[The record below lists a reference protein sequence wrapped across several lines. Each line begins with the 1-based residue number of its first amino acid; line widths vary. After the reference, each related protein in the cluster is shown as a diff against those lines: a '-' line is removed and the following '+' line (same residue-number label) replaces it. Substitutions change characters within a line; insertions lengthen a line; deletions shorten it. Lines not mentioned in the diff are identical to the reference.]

1 MNACDPDADIE
12 NIRKLIKLNT
22 GIDIKLTRKE
32 ICEAYQD
39 IQDDKLPLPPMVMN
53 SSRTYLVDK
62 KSPLNPKDYELLF
75 DSSTKR
81 VDLKRIARKVG
92 LKNIDQMTKMQI
104 TDAIG
109 RRLRYMKVHEPVRF
123 ARRKRDSVTKNT
135 AVNGYNT
142 NVNSAMNNNNLN
154 RVNNNNT
161 AVNRVNNNTGVNRV
175 NNNTA
180 VNRVN
185 NTAVN
190 RVNNTGVNRVNNTAV
205 NRVNNTGVNRV
216 NNTGVNRVN
225 NTAVNRVNTSQNR
238 PKNKNS
244 KVTFPSGG
252 LFKRGEKPKFLGG
265 ARSAVKPRANTKTYN
280 SKNVAKP
287 RTNNSNKK
295 GFFAGLFGGGKKEE
309 KKFIGANKFK
319 GSKNGYVFRKG
330 NKGTGYYI
338 NTGRVQGPQL
348 PSISQP
354 VPAIVPKNE
363 DFSIE
368 LAVARVKQLGLRS
381 EKRFMDEISKGIS
394 KRKDVVE
401 RAQQAKREENDI
413 IGFLEQLDLTNA
425 NRAMFIQRVATGD
438 FKSLRVE
445 AQLKSDEKRNIVRT
459 NEQKMKMFLETTT
472 LDAANRQAF
481 INRAKKEGSNVDALI
496 VEAKKLQE
504 TKKSIRI
511 QKKKEQFK
519 QILGNYALS
528 NADKQALMGRITD
541 DINVNSMKKLASDL
555 VTKRKDEKKNAIQ
568 QNLLSFLQPLEIP
581 QSNKNMILKKV
592 RVTNTDINTLKRE
605 ALNIQKKRKTEAVN
619 ADKKRLMNRLEQLGL
634 TQINQ
639 NTITKKFNGGNRNV
653 DKLIEEAKKL
663 KQTRTQEV
671 ANTKRK
677 EYSSFLNTLQN
688 LTPNDK
694 QTLLNSGNY
703 SQNKA
708 RALAK
713 ERATQAKTMKKNN
726 FTAFLNQLGLV
737 NKDKTNMLNLFN
749 GNTITINAL
758 KRKATELKNKRVG
771 EKKLANKDALKKNLE
786 NATNLD
792 NATKAGIM
800 KKMEAGEANLA
811 TLRKEITQLVQKAKN
826 NRLANKKQKFEKN
839 IQNSVLSNSNK
850 NAFIRKLNN
859 SNLNL
864 NALRKELNVMIEKS
878 VETQRAKD
886 RDELEEYMV
895 SKKMSNT
902 DRNSILSK
910 FNANGRISLDVLKKE
925 ANGLLQKKIEA
936 KRAENV
942 ANLNSYGRKLGLN
955 NATINTLAKK
965 LNREDLNSLKAE
977 ANRIAQ
983 KKANNLKKSENN
995 ELNKYMT
1002 NIGLNAGNKRN
1013 VIGKKLPLNESKKF
1027 ANSLLQKKIEEKRN
1041 KNKAAL
1047 SVILNKLNITNT
1059 ENRNKFMN
1067 KLKNGGNISAIKQ
1080 NAIRFSGEKKKMA
1093 KGRQRQE
1100 LVAHLSQ
1107 LRLNTN
1113 ERQSFITAFNRNA
1126 DDLNSIKKQA
1136 TDFAE
1141 KKLNQQRRAI
1151 RSELLN
1157 YLKGL
1162 KLERTNLASI
1172 MKNFD
1177 ETNTNLNILK
1187 SRAKEI
1193 EKSRKHE
1200 KWVESNAEFRN
1211 YLETLDN
1218 LSNEDRVNI
1227 TSKISNSFVN
1237 WNALKKQA
1245 TNLAV
1250 KRASDKRKVQR
1261 DHLEKTM
1268 DNYGFDKRS
1277 KRIILNRFDDKKEN
1291 VTTLLQSIKSI
1302 KQQRNQQ
1309 KMIKNK
1315 QEFVKFLNPLN
1326 LNRNDKAELL
1336 EKYNNGTSTMNNLKK
1351 EATNLV
1357 NTRRKTKRDELF
1369 FYVSE
1374 LNLEEKDKNLIMSN
1388 FNKRPGDFSNLKKK
1402 AKKLKNASN
1411 AAELAE
1417 IRKELSEYLK
1427 GLNMLTNQNRKKL
1440 LNALP
1445 RASAQNIRNKANQ
1458 VQGERVIAKKTAET
1472 TKLAAAARNLE
1483 EEDQAYILNK
1493 FNKQNVTLN
1502 SMLKEVAELKKKRA
1516 NSKRAAE
1523 RTNLYQYVNNINLNV
1538 KDRNVIMTQFDKTDT
1553 NLATMKGKANSLK
1566 KASEAKKLAANR
1578 SELEKYM
1585 KKTLKLSQTNTNSIL
1600 AKFNA
1605 GQGTILSLKTNAE
1618 ELLATRKDEKRT
1630 ANRNELIAYFKEIG
1644 LSDENGKG
1652 VLNKFNS
1659 TNIILKNARREAAT
1673 VVKNLITQKRAQ
1685 NRLELV
1691 EFMNTLQNLTN
1702 AGKKKILKEY
1712 DSETANL
1719 NTLKNRASEINTAA
1733 KNKAEQRRNLYQYI
1747 NGLGINA
1754 TPYMNKFDTGKGTSN
1769 SLKANAKKAREE
1781 LNAKAIDKKKDNL
1794 RAFMKNMRISSANK
1808 NSFINRI
1815 NLNTDLNSIKKEVK
1829 MLNARIENRE
1839 QKIAGKKTEL
1849 RVFLNTL
1856 NNVTPQNKQK
1866 LLARITNNSIN
1877 VNELKNEA
1885 RALNK
1890 GVKNKRAEAERLRK
1904 EEEIRKI
1911 AEAKIKNGL
1920 RLESHLKGLKDLTV
1934 NRVEYYK
1941 RELAAEK
1948 GTLAALM
1955 TQSSGENEKQKS
1967 EKAAFYKYIRNTKIP
1982 RDKQKNYIAKVKA
1995 PRSNLTEI
2003 KKLVNANI
2011 NAIKREEERFAQQQE
2026 ANRIKKEEEAK
2037 KKLEQNL
2044 QTLSSALQNLTN
2056 LTNEDRKK
2064 YINSLKE
2071 RPTTLNT
2078 VLKQA
2083 KEKNAGAKRLKAK
2096 LEEEAK
2102 RKAEKLIENK
2112 KKAKNARDKMYKNT
2126 AESLRTLTNLTRN
2139 NRKMFMGRLN
2149 KNGPRQV
2156 ISNATALD
2164 DERKKVR
2171 REEESARKIAAEKKR
2186 LEEEAQK
2193 KRNANA
2199 LRVKKMKEQEMKNV
2213 ASQLQSL
2220 TSIEREN
2227 RKRFMARL
2235 SKNGAKKVV
2244 ANATALNRE
2253 RKAEQARQKKAE
2265 QDRQKKAEEDK
2276 RKAEEAIKKA
2286 EEDKRKAEEAKKKS
2300 RNLEIKSV
2308 ATKLQGLSSLERVNR
2323 KKFMNRLSKNGAQKV
2338 VANATAL
2345 NKERKDEQARQKK
2358 KEEMEKKMIEDK
2370 KKAEEAKKKFEEAKR
2385 KSRNRETK
2393 RIATR
2398 LQGLTSLERENRKKF
2413 MNRLAANGSSASK
2426 ILANAQALNADRKDS
2441 AKKIRNGVEW
2451 KLKKIGLQ
2459 GSNLKVFMKRWNNS
2473 KNKTIFN
2480 DARKKVTDKK
2490 PMLDKII
2497 REIPGTFGQWR
2508 RGWEDAVRKADT
2520 PQELQRLD
2528 RLLDEKSKLRK
2539 EIEKAPIAED
2549 KRRGQL
2555 RFVMKMANDVGKRRA
2570 ELAKDIKAKRDAGD
2584 KKTKETATKL
2594 QSMDRLGRDNR
2605 KRFMDRIT
2613 GGENSKIVL
2622 RNADKLQR
2630 DRTAK
2635 QRLESER
2642 KERERQQSQQRKE
2655 QERKTR
2661 DYEKQKQG
2669 KLRGNTARMLQGM
2682 TGLERKNRQEFMRR
2696 LNRGE
2701 EPSKVIAN
2709 AQKRSKS
2716 AVRYT
2721 EKTAVGARATPR
2733 ATQPQGRVAPRTKKL
2748 RSKNRTRA
2756 QVAKRRS
2763 TRK

>member
-1 MNACDPDADIE
+1 MNACDPDADIQ
-12 NIRKLIKLNT
+12 NLRKLIKLNT
-22 GIDIKLTRKE
+22 GIDIKLTKKE

-53 SSRTYLVDK
+53 STRTYLVDK
-62 KSPLNPKDYELLF
+62 KSPLKPNDYEQLF
-75 DSSTKR
+75 DSTTKR

-123 ARRKRDSVTKNT
+123 ARRKRASVTKNT

-142 NVNSAMNNNNLN
+142 NINSAMNNNNLN

-161 AVNRVNNNTGVNRV
+161 AVNRVNNASV
-175 NNNTA
+175 NNTA

-190 RVNNTGVNRVNNTAV
+190 RVNNTAVNRVNNTAV
-205 NRVNNTGVNRV
+205 NRVNNTA
-216 NNTGVNRVN
+216 VNRVN
-225 NTAVNRVNTSQNR
+225 NTAVNNTAVNTRQNR

-244 KVTFPSGG
+244 KVTFPSGS
-252 LFKRGEKPKFLGG
+252 LFTKGEKPKFLGG
-265 ARSAVKPRANTKTYN
+265 TKSAVKT
-280 SKNVAKP
+280 
-287 RTNNSNKK
+287 RTNNSKPAQPNKK
-295 GFFAGLFGGGKKEE
+295 GFFAGLFGGKKEE
-309 KKFIGANKFK
+309 KKFIAANKFK
-319 GSKNGYVFRKG
+319 GSKSGYVFRKG
-330 NKGTGYYI
+330 NKGPGYYI
-338 NTGRVQGPQL
+338 NNGRIQGPQL
-348 PSISQP
+348 PSVGYNQP

-368 LAVARVKQLGLRS
+368 LALARVKQLGLRG
-381 EKRFMDEISKGIS
+381 EKRFVDEISKGIS
-394 KRKDVVE
+394 KRKNVVQ
-401 RAQQAKREENDI
+401 RAEQARKEENEI

-438 FKSLRVE
+438 FKSLKVE

-459 NEQKMKMFLETTT
+459 NEQKMTMFLETTT
-472 LDAANRQAF
+472 LDAANRQSF
-481 INRAKKEGSNVDALI
+481 INRAGKEGSNVNALI

-511 QKKKEQFK
+511 QKKKDQFK
-519 QILGNYALS
+519 QVLSNYALS
-528 NADKQALMGRITD
+528 NADKQGLIGQITE
-541 DINVNSMKKLASDL
+541 DINVNSMKKLASEL

-568 QNLLSFLQPLEIP
+568 LNLLSFLQPLEIP

-605 ALNIQKKRKTEAVN
+605 ALNIQKKRKSESVN

-639 NTITKKFNGGNRNV
+639 NVITKKFSNGNRNI

-663 KQTRTQEV
+663 KQSRNKEAV
-671 ANTKRK
+671 NTKRK
-677 EYSSFLNTLQN
+677 EYSSFLNTLQS
-688 LTPNDK
+688 LTVEDK
-694 QTLLNSGNY
+694 QTLLNGGNY
-703 SQNKA
+703 NQNKA

-713 ERATQAKTMKKNN
+713 ERATQAKALKKNN
-726 FTAFLNQLGLV
+726 FSTFLNELGLV
-737 NKDKTNMLNLFN
+737 NKDKTNMMNLYN
-749 GNTITINAL
+749 GNTITVNAL

-792 NATKAGIM
+792 NATKTGIM

-826 NRLANKKQKFEKN
+826 NRLANKKQKFEKS
-839 IQNSVLSNSNK
+839 IQNSTLSNSNK

-864 NALRKELNVMIEKS
+864 NALRKELNTMIEKS

-902 DRNSILSK
+902 ERNGILSK
-910 FNANGRISLDVLKKE
+910 FNANGRISLDILKKE
-925 ANGLLQKKIEA
+925 ANALLKERVEA
-936 KRAENV
+936 KRVEN
-942 ANLNSYGRKLGLN
+942 ASNLNSYSRKLGLN
-955 NATINTLAKK
+955 NATINTLTKK

-983 KKANNLKKSENN
+983 KKANNFKNAENN
-995 ELNKYMT
+995 ELKKYMS
-1002 NIGLNAGNKRN
+1002 NIGLNANNKRN
-1013 VIGKKLPLNESKKF
+1013 VIGKKLPLSESKKF
-1027 ANSLLQKKIEEKRN
+1027 ANNLLQKKIEEKRN

-1067 KLKNGGNISAIKQ
+1067 KLKNGGNINAIKQ
-1080 NAIRFSGEKKKMA
+1080 NAIKFSGQKKRVT

-1100 LVAHLSQ
+1100 LIAHLSQ

-1113 ERQSFITAFNRNA
+1113 EQQSFLNAFNRNA

-1136 TDFAE
+1136 SVFTE
-1141 KKLNQQRRAI
+1141 RKINQQRKAI

-1177 ETNTNLNILK
+1177 ETNTNLNVLK
-1187 SRAKEI
+1187 TRAKEI

-1200 KWVESNAEFRN
+1200 KWVEGDIEFRN
-1211 YLETLDN
+1211 YLNTLNN
-1218 LSNEDRVNI
+1218 LSNQDRVNI

-1268 DNYGFDKRS
+1268 DNYGFDKKS
-1277 KRIILNRFDDKKEN
+1277 KRIILNQFDDQKAN
-1291 VTTLLQSIKSI
+1291 VTTLMQTIKSF

-1326 LNRNDKAELL
+1326 LNRSDKNELL
-1336 EKYNNGTSTMNNLKK
+1336 EKYNNGTTTMNNLKK

-1374 LNLEEKDKNLIMSN
+1374 LNLEEKDKNLIMRN
-1388 FNKRPGDFSNLKKK
+1388 FNKRPSDFSNLKKK

-1445 RASAQNIRNKANQ
+1445 RASAQNVRNKANQ
-1458 VQGERVIAKKTAET
+1458 VQGERVVAKKTAET
-1472 TKLAAAARNLE
+1472 TKLAAASRNLE
-1483 EEDQAYILNK
+1483 EEDRAYILNK

-1502 SMLKEVAELKKKRA
+1502 SMLKEVAELKKKKA

-1523 RTNLYQYVNNINLNV
+1523 RTNLYQYINNINLNV

-1566 KASEAKKLAANR
+1566 KTGEAKKLAANR

-1585 KKTLKLSQTNTNSIL
+1585 KKTLKLSQTNVNSIL

-1605 GQGTILSLKTNAE
+1605 GENTILSLKTNAD
-1618 ELLATRKDEKRT
+1618 ELLAKRKDEKRL

-1644 LSDENGKG
+1644 LSEENGKG
-1652 VLNKFNS
+1652 VLNKFNT
-1659 TNIILKNARREAAT
+1659 TNIILKSARQEAAV

-1702 AGKKKILKEY
+1702 VGKKKILKEY

-1754 TPYMNKFDTGKGTSN
+1754 TPYMNKFDTGKSTSN
-1769 SLKANAKKAREE
+1769 SLKASAKKAREE
-1781 LNAKAIDKKKDNL
+1781 LNAKAIDRKKDNL
-1794 RAFMKNMRISSANK
+1794 RVFMKNMRISGTNK
-1808 NSFINRI
+1808 NSFLNRI

-1829 MLNARIENRE
+1829 MLNSRIGNRE
-1839 QKIAGKKTEL
+1839 QKIAGMKTEL

-1866 LLARITNNSIN
+1866 LIAKIVNNSTN
-1877 VNELKNEA
+1877 VSELKNEA

-1890 GVKNKRAEAERLRK
+1890 GVKNKRAEVERLKK

-1911 AEAKIKNGL
+1911 AESKIKNGL
-1920 RLESHLKGLKDLTV
+1920 RLESHLKSMKDLTA

-1955 TQSSGENEKQKS
+1955 NQSRGENDKQKS

-1982 RDKQKNYIAKVKA
+1982 RDKQKNYIARVKA

-2011 NAIKREEERFAQQQE
+2011 NAIKSEEVRFAEQQE
-2026 ANRIKKEEEAK
+2026 AIRVKKEEEAK
-2037 KKLEQNL
+2037 KKLEQNI

-2056 LTNEDRKK
+2056 LTDEDRKK

-2071 RPTTLNT
+2071 RPTTLNI

-2149 KNGPRQV
+2149 KNGQRQV
-2156 ISNATALD
+2156 ISNATGLD
-2164 DERKKVR
+2164 DERKKAR
-2171 REEESARKIAAEKKR
+2171 REEESARKIEAEKKR

-2199 LRVKKMKEQEMKNV
+2199 LRIKKVKEQEMKNV
-2213 ASQLQSL
+2213 ASRLQSL

-2235 SKNGAKKVV
+2235 AKNGAQKVV
-2244 ANATALNRE
+2244 ANATALNGERKAE
-2253 RKAEQARQKKAE
+2253 QARQRKAEEDKRKAEQARQKKAE
-2265 QDRQKKAEEDK
+2265 EDRKKAEEDK

-2286 EEDKRKAEEAKKKS
+2286 EEDKKKAEENKKKS

-2308 ATKLQGLSSLERVNR
+2308 ATKLQGLSSLERANR

-2338 VANATAL
+2338 VANATTL
-2345 NKERKDEQARQKK
+2345 NKERKVEQARQKK

-2370 KKAEEAKKKFEEAKR
+2370 KKAEEARKKFEEAKR

-2441 AKKIRNGVEW
+2441 VKKIRNGVEW
-2451 KLKKIGLQ
+2451 KLKKIGAQ
-2459 GSNLKVFMKRWNNS
+2459 GSNLRALMKRWNNS

-2480 DARKKVTDKK
+2480 EARKKASDKQ
-2490 PMLDKII
+2490 PMLDKIT

-2570 ELAKDIKAKRDAGD
+2570 ELAKDIKDKRD
-2584 KKTKETATKL
+2584 TKDRSTKDTATKL
-2594 QSMDRLGRDNR
+2594 QSMDRLGRNNR
-2605 KRFMDRIT
+2605 KRFMNRIA
-2613 GGENSKIVL
+2613 GGESGKMVL
-2622 RNADKLQR
+2622 KNADKLQR

-2655 QERKTR
+2655 QGRKTR

-2682 TGLERKNRQEFMRR
+2682 TGLERKNRQEFMKR

-2721 EKTAVGARATPR
+2721 GKTAVGARATPRPTPR

-2748 RSKNRTRA
+2748 RAKNRTRA
-2756 QVAKRRS
+2756 QVAKKRARR
-2763 TRK
+2763 